1 VASGK
6 DKRPPGGKRPSVHTL
21 TIVICALLSPAVS
34 ANPHIPPWGEPW
46 SAWIAWANRLPN
58 LVEIGMECTHLD
70 GTSGEFLLRES
81 VWQLNP
87 NGGINGGLVVAA
99 ADQAL
104 GTTALSAMPPQSL
117 PATATIT
124 ASYLRPAFPPLLLRA
139 EVSQSGRRLVFV
151 TVDIEDRE
159 GRICVR
165 SSGTMVAQN
174 EDQALF
180 NSSSPQG

>member
-1 VASGK
+1 V
-6 DKRPPGGKRPSVHTL
+6 DVHT
-21 TIVICALLSPAVS
+21 
-34 ANPHIPPWGEPW
+34 HIPPWGEPW
-46 SAWIAWANRLPN
+46 RAWIEWANRLPN
-58 LVEIGMECTHLD
+58 LVQIGLECTHLD
-70 GTSGEFLLRES
+70 GTSGEFVLRES

-124 ASYLRPAFPPLLLRA
+124 ASYLRPAFPPLLFRA

-151 TVDIEDRE
+151 TVDIEDCD

-165 SSGTMVAQN
+165 SSGTMVAQS
-174 EDQALF
+174 EELSLSRIA
-180 NSSSPQG
+180 SAQG